1 MMIIPIAYDC
11 AEWPLAQCAQW
22 PDGRKARSEEV
33 YVQLGVY

>member
-1 MMIIPIAYDC
+1 MMIILIAYDC
-11 AEWPLAQCAQW
+11 AEWPLARAQW